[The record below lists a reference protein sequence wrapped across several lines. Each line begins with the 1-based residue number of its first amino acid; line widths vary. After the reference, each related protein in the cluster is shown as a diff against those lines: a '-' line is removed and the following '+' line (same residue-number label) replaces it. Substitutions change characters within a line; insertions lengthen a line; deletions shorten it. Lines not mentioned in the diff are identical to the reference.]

1 MNKFTKQ
8 DFDSAIA
15 DLEAQI
21 TELKAKYPEFAKAKA
36 SSYSSGFRGVYRTL
50 SGRYSGRYGG
60 SKNRTNIGVYSTPE
74 EAARAYDLAVTKFY
88 GKGCVTNFAVEGI
101 ETKVLFPDY
110 LEIKHRAID
119 PLISKDISKS
129 FMQHTA
135 AIGSKFKGVSKS
147 TCCSKYQA
155 QYCYK
160 GKLLWLGNHN
170 TPESAARA
178 YDLKAIELRGEECTT
193 NFAVEGVKTNVLFP
207 DYSATKRYEVNK
219 SLELVREPIQL
230 TMATDDETYDNIEE
244 SVFDRMRAFASENGI
259 EIKTMQTA

>member
-110 LEIKHRAID
+110 PEIKHRAID
-119 PLISKDISKS
+119 PLISKK
-129 FMQHTA
+129 QHTA
-135 AIGSKFKGVSKS
+135 ALGSKFKGVSKR
-147 TCCSKYQA
+147 TFYSKYQA
-155 QYCYK
+155 QYSYK
-160 GKLLWLGNHN
+160 GKLLWLGCHN

-178 YDLKAIELRGEECTT
+178 YDLKAIELRGEGCTT

-230 TMATDDETYDNIEE
+230 TMSTDDDQTYDNIEE
-244 SVFDRMRAFASENGI
+244 SVFDRMRAFAIENGI